1 MARSFDLLIVD
12 DDAAQVLLLGLL
24 LQELDLSHRY
34 HHCSSGAETLD
45 FLHRRP
51 PFEQAPRP
59 HLILLDL
66 NMPGMDGCE
75 VLRRVKSDPELR
87 SIPVV
92 MLSTSRSLE
101 DVHACYDAHANAYIK
116 KPTDLDS
123 NVAMLRHLDQFW
135 TDCELVPG

>member
-1 MARSFDLLIVD
+1 MTRSFDLLIVD

-24 LQELDLSHRY
+24 LQDMDLSHRC

-45 FLHRRP
+45 FLHRKP

-66 NMPGMDGCE
+66 NMPGMNGCE

-92 MLSTSRSLE
+92 MLTTSRSLE
-101 DVHACYDAHANAYIK
+101 DVHACYSAHANAYIK
-116 KPTDLDS
+116 KPTDLAS

-135 TDCELVPG
+135 TDCELVHG